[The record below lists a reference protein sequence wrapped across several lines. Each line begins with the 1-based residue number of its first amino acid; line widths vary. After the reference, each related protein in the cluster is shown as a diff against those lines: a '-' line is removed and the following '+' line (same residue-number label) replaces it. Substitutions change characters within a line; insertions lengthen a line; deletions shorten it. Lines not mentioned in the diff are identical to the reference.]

1 MCAFFLPILRCKFFQ
16 FSNSLH
22 SRGGHTSARA
32 RVGASRFVAK
42 REKKKIQREGDC
54 FLTDEKRKR
63 MRRGG
68 GGFKSTGALFGANLS
83 LLALL
88 FLSLSLNARLSLK
101 ARRQQQ
107 RQQEEERNHHHHHHP
122 REERDAFF
130 LAAEGGGRG
139 RGEEEERRNA
149 DDASLSLSS
158 SVPFVR
164 YEVYPKCDAGRIER
178 NAKLFRKEP
187 TTCPDEKWYDEWT
200 RGVIGSGV
208 GSFVATEVG
217 CNKGTDAILQLR
229 RFTKEPR
236 ASVARFQKL
245 TSFPEFSCSWEK
257 KKWDEAVRGSS
268 SSGDDRGS
276 SKGIK
281 YRHYCIEASYETFE
295 RVHAAAE
302 EMKLADIGLT
312 VHYNA
317 VSSSSWPSTVKFP
330 KIAAGQENIG
340 IGMTENPNLR
350 TERYSEF
357 HQTPVITVDDFV
369 RKESIARLD
378 VLKIDTEGND
388 AAVLIGASMTLLS
401 LKPSYVQFENH
412 GVGKW
417 KTFDLKD
424 SIDMLDAMEY
434 ECFWSTNSGKLIQVT
449 NCWHESYGKFKIWS
463 NIACYH
469 RSDRTL
475 KRIMDKYVVAAAE

>member
-1 MCAFFLPILRCKFFQ
+1 MRLR
-16 FSNSLH
+16 
-22 SRGGHTSARA
+22 G
-32 RVGASRFVAK
+32 VGV
-42 REKKKIQREGDC
+42 
-54 FLTDEKRKR
+54 
-63 MRRGG
+63 
-68 GGFKSTGALFGANLS
+68 KSTNLS
-83 LLALL
+83 LLVLL
-88 FLSLSLNARLSLK
+88 FLSLSLNARLLSLK
-101 ARRQQQ
+101 AARRQQ
-107 RQQEEERNHHHHHHP
+107 REQEEQRDNHHQNHP
-122 REERDAFF
+122 REEERDDASFF
-130 LAAEGGGRG
+130 LAKGRG
-139 RGEEEERRNA
+139 GEEEERRSA
-149 DDASLSLSS
+149 DALSSLSS
-158 SVPFVR
+158 SVPFPVR
-164 YEVYPKCDAGRIER
+164 SEVYPKCDASRIER

-200 RGVIGSGV
+200 RSIIGSEV
-208 GSFVATEVG
+208 GSFAAIEVG

-245 TSFPEFSCSWEK
+245 TSFPEFSCWWEK
-257 KKWDEAVRGSS
+257 KKWDEAVRGSSS

-317 VSSSSWPSTVKFP
+317 VSSSSWPNTVKFP
-330 KIAAGQENIG
+330 KITAGQENIG
-340 IGMTENPNLR
+340 IGMTANPNLK

-357 HQTPVITVDDFV
+357 HQTPVITVDGFV
-369 RKESIARLD
+369 RKESITRLD

-449 NCWHESYGKFKIWS
+449 NCWHESYSEFKIWS

-475 KRIMDKYVVAAAE
+475 KRIMDAYVAVGK

>member
-1 MCAFFLPILRCKFFQ
+1 MCRHQVQQVFPIFQ
-16 FSNSLH
+16 FSSH
-22 SRGGHTSARA
+22 HCPVYITHT
-32 RVGASRFVAK
+32 RVASRRVASR
-42 REKKKIQREGDC
+42 RERKKEEDLEKGDSVVY
-54 FLTDEKRKR
+54 TDKKR
-63 MRRGG
+63 MRRVGV
-68 GGFKSTGALFGANLS
+68 KSTTVKGALFGANLS
-83 LLALL
+83 FLVLL
-88 FLSLSLNARLSLK
+88 FLSLSLNAHLSLK
-101 ARRQQQ
+101 ARRQKREQEQQ
-107 RQQEEERNHHHHHHP
+107 RNHHHP
-122 REERDAFF
+122 QEERDVFF
-130 LAAEGGGRG
+130 LAKGRGGGG
-139 RGEEEERRNA
+139 GEEEERRSA
-149 DDASLSLSS
+149 DASLSLS

-178 NAKLFRKEP
+178 NAKLFQKEP

-200 RGVIGSGV
+200 WSTIGSEV
-208 GSFVATEVG
+208 GSFVAIEVG

-229 RFTKEPR
+229 RFTQEPR
-236 ASVARFQKL
+236 ASVSRFQKL

-257 KKWDEAVRGSS
+257 KKWDEAVRGSSS

-317 VSSSSWPSTVKFP
+317 VSSSSWPNTVKFP
-330 KIAAGQENIG
+330 KITAGQENIG
-340 IGMTENPNLR
+340 IGMTENPNLK

-357 HQTPVITVDDFV
+357 HQTPVITVDEFV
-369 RKESIARLD
+369 RKESITRLD

-475 KRIMDKYVVAAAE
+475 KRIMDAYVAVGW

>member
-1 MCAFFLPILRCKFFQ
+1 M
-16 FSNSLH
+16 
-22 SRGGHTSARA
+22 RGS
-32 RVGASRFVAK
+32 
-42 REKKKIQREGDC
+42 
-54 FLTDEKRKR
+54 
-63 MRRGG
+63 
-68 GGFKSTGALFGANLS
+68 
-83 LLALL
+83 
-88 FLSLSLNARLSLK
+88 
-101 ARRQQQ
+101 
-107 RQQEEERNHHHHHHP
+107 
-122 REERDAFF
+122 
-130 LAAEGGGRG
+130 
-139 RGEEEERRNA
+139 
-149 DDASLSLSS
+149 
-158 SVPFVR
+158 
-164 YEVYPKCDAGRIER
+164 
-178 NAKLFRKEP
+178 
-187 TTCPDEKWYDEWT
+187 
-200 RGVIGSGV
+200 
-208 GSFVATEVG
+208 
-217 CNKGTDAILQLR
+217 
-229 RFTKEPR
+229 
-236 ASVARFQKL
+236 
-245 TSFPEFSCSWEK
+245 
-257 KKWDEAVRGSS
+257 SS

-276 SKGIK
+276 SEGIK

-317 VSSSSWPSTVKFP
+317 VSSSSWPNTVKFP
-330 KIAAGQENIG
+330 KITAGQENIG
-340 IGMTENPNLR
+340 IGMTENPNLK

-357 HQTPVITVDDFV
+357 HQTPAITVDEFV
-369 RKESIARLD
+369 RKESITRLD

-449 NCWHESYGKFKIWS
+449 NCWHESYSEFKIWS

-475 KRIMDKYVVAAAE
+475 KRIMDAYVAVGK

>member
-1 MCAFFLPILRCKFFQ
+1 
-16 FSNSLH
+16 
-22 SRGGHTSARA
+22 
-32 RVGASRFVAK
+32 
-42 REKKKIQREGDC
+42 
-54 FLTDEKRKR
+54 
-63 MRRGG
+63 MRRG
-68 GGFKSTGALFGANLS
+68 GGFKSTAGGTAPSLFGAKNLS
-83 LLALL
+83 FLVLL
-88 FLSLSLNARLSLK
+88 FLSLSLNAHLSLK
-101 ARRQQQ
+101 ARRQKQQQQQQQQ
-107 RQQEEERNHHHHHHP
+107 RRNHHHP

-130 LAAEGGGRG
+130 LAGGGGRE

-149 DDASLSLSS
+149 SLSS

-164 YEVYPKCDAGRIER
+164 YEVYPKCDAGRIEG

-257 KKWDEAVRGSS
+257 KKWDEAVRGSSSSSSS

-449 NCWHESYGKFKIWS
+449 NCWHESYSEFKIWS

-475 KRIMDKYVVAAAE
+475 KRIMDAYVAVGK